1 MFRMSDIGG
10 AKAADARQL
19 IPKLMIEAESR
30 GDVMNW
36 ADFPDAVGVN
46 GWPVEAHVSATLSSA
61 FSRSPTRA
69 VFTRF
74 RSG

>member
-1 MFRMSDIGG
+1 MFRMSDIDG

-46 GWPVEAHVSATLSSA
+46 GWPVEAHVSGDVVIP
-61 FSRSPTRA
+61 FPRSPTRA

>member
-1 MFRMSDIGG
+1 
-10 AKAADARQL
+10 
-19 IPKLMIEAESR
+19 MIEAESR

-36 ADFPDAVGVN
+36 ADFPDAVRVN
-46 GWPVEAHVSATLSSA
+46 GWPVEAHVSGDVVIP
-61 FSRSPTRA
+61 FPPSPTRA